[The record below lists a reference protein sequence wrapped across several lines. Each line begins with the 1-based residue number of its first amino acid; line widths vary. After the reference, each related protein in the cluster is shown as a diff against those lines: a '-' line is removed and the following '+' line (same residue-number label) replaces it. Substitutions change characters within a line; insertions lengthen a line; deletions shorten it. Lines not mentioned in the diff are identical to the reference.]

1 MEVARG
7 SIEKLIEAAS
17 WDLQPGSIPIEEKQI
32 VADTTTEELWID
44 EGGGSKKQTNNLF
57 HKKGQESYRKKTVQQ

>member
-32 VADTTTEELWID
+32 VAETTTEELWID
-44 EGGGSKKQTNNLF
+44 EGGRSKKTNNLF
-57 HKKGQESYRKKTVQQ
+57 H